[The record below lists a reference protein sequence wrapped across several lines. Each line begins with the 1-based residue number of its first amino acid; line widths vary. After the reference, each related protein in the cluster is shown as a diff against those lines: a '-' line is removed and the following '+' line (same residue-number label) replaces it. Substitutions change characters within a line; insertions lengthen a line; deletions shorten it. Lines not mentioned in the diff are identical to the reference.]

1 MSMKIKINKDTTKTV
16 YYSGEVSYPDLTTH
30 SVYRF
35 TVKVFHWKS
44 QDCFD
49 DVVWEETPEEPSKAE
64 DRIKN
69 LITKIM
75 KTYKETKETSKLR
88 KKIGSSMIS
97 SIGYRGEE

>member
-1 MSMKIKINKDTTKTV
+1 
-16 YYSGEVSYPDLTTH
+16 LTTH

-49 DVVWEETPEEPSKAE
+49 DVVWEETPEEPNKAE

-75 KTYKETKETSKLR
+75 ETDNA
-88 KKIGSSMIS
+88 
-97 SIGYRGEE
+97 